1 MKINQRSETFRK
13 TVHLRTLLMPK
24 MIVFVELP
32 VSEKKK
38 IVEEPFY
45 DKRPETVENHN
56 PLWLLER
63 SLPSWTEA
71 GETNWYTPGAKT
83 NSRLR
88 PPCWTSVARRPPAGS
103 PAGLALPRGLQNRQ
117 FAVTM

>member
-45 DKRPETVENHN
+45 DKRPEPLECHN
-56 PLWLLER
+56 PLWLL
-63 SLPSWTEA
+63 
-71 GETNWYTPGAKT
+71 GEIIAFMDRGWGDRPVHPG
-83 NSRLR
+83 R
-88 PPCWTSVARRPPAGS
+88 
-103 PAGLALPRGLQNRQ
+103 
-117 FAVTM
+117 